1 MVDGAADAIVL
12 VIIVFINVI
21 VAAVLQWLI
30 RVFTVFFGSSSS
42 LRLVDAVVV
51 HDCRRLRGMS
61 LV

>member
-30 RVFTVFFGSSSS
+30 RVFTVLFGSSSS
-42 LRLVDAVVV
+42 LRLVVAVVV
-51 HDCRRLRGMS
+51 AMNSRGIG
-61 LV
+61 